1 MASITTGD
9 WQRIGYW
16 QIGQTSYNTIY
27 VSLNAK
33 VTSQDVA
40 NNRSTVATLLNID
53 VIGSGSY
60 NTDSVKAGLTGG
72 SDISWGYT
80 TITNGKTLIQ
90 GSYTVNHNSDGTAST
105 TIGCWVT
112 QTFGG
117 SLSWGDAT
125 VSLPTI
131 PRASQPSINT
141 WPGNSPN
148 ITAGTACTIHMNRAS
163 TSFTHKVT
171 YSIGS
176 ASGTIASSGV
186 TDNVSWTPPTSLCA
200 QFPNATSKSGT
211 ITVTTY
217 NGSTEIGSKSC
228 TFNLSIPSNS
238 NPTLSSQSVT
248 EQNSKVSAKGSSITI
263 QQISSKKVSV
273 VPSAKYSASISK
285 VVCNGVTLANSGGTY
300 STILTNLSTG
310 TFTFTVT
317 DSRGLTGSVTVNTT
331 YYSYNKPQITSGS
344 LTRTEQT
351 SSTGSLNVGG
361 TYSTI
366 LSNTVTMNY
375 ERKVNGTSEGSS
387 SVTPTLASGNVSFS
401 KSYTDLHY
409 TNSYQVVITITDL
422 FGEVASATINLGQG
436 QYALWLGKTG
446 AKTSG
451 DLTVGGN
458 ENISGALTVG
468 GKLNAN
474 SDISASGLI
483 SSSLMVGSS
492 WDFDWL
498 NTGVLFGIF
507 TKNAPFDCSLVISGG
522 DGGTRT
528 QVAYD
533 LWNGSP
539 PKTRYLANGN
549 WSSWNQVKTK
559 TTNSIFR
566 VAEAFA
572 HDAVSQNSTITRHRF
587 TEAYTYDSD
596 YFSVVASDNYYYLKC
611 NKSARYIVLMNIKF
625 TNVSGTYMSACGF
638 TDDNGNATWDLERC
652 DEFTT
657 ILSGIH
663 SATWFPFITAGAPIY
678 YTAASGVTRNVEHC
692 YMMILAIG

>member
-1 MASITTGD
+1 MAID
-9 WQRIGYW
+9 L
-16 QIGQTSYNTIY
+16 NTNWTLIHEQ
-27 VSLNAK
+27 SLYRTNTKLRVYAK
-33 VTSQDVA
+33 VKSQDVA
-40 NNRSTVATLLNID
+40 NNSSVVATWMGIY
-53 VIGSGSY
+53 I
-60 NTDSVKAGLTGG
+60 
-72 SDISWGYT
+72 SD
-80 TITNGKTLIQ
+80 
-90 GSYTVNHNSDGTAST
+90 SYTYSTSSCTGHVSGASDFSYSNKTFPGNAETYLSGGEFTAGHNADGTGRTYCTWWLS
-105 TIGCWVT
+105 

-117 SLSWGDAT
+117 S
-125 VSLPTI
+125 VSYTESTWLNLPTI

-176 ASGTIASSGV
+176 ASGTIANSGV

-317 DSRGLTGSVTVNTT
+317 DSRGLTGSMTVNTT
-331 YYSYNKPQITSGS
+331 YYSYSKPQITSGS

-366 LSNTVTMNY
+366 LSNTVTMKY
-375 ERKVNGTSEGSS
+375 ERKVNGNSEGSS
-387 SVTPTLASGNVSFS
+387 SVTPTLASGKVSYS
-401 KSYTDLHY
+401 KSYTDLYY
-409 TNSYQVVITITDL
+409 TNSYQVNITITDS
-422 FGEVASATINLGQG
+422 FGEVTSATINLGQG

-446 AKTSG
+446 AKISG
-451 DLTVGGN
+451 DLTVGGTIYN
-458 ENISGALTVG
+458 N
-468 GKLNAN
+468 
-474 SDISASGLI
+474 GL
-483 SSSLMVGSS
+483 
-492 WDFDWL
+492 
-498 NTGVLFGIF
+498 TGVL
-507 TKNAPFDCSLVISGG
+507 
-522 DGGTRT
+522 R
-528 QVAYD
+528 
-533 LWNGSP
+533 
-539 PKTRYLANGN
+539 
-549 WSSWNQVKTK
+549 
-559 TTNSIFR
+559 R
-566 VAEAFA
+566 VAEGLFDNEMALYS
-572 HDAVSQNSTITRHRF
+572 DSNNTPHRF
-587 TEAYTYDSD
+587 RTCNVYDDTYFRKVHDSD
-596 YFSVVASDNYYYLKC
+596 NWEYLVCKKSCRYVIVASTCWENYDEVQMC
-611 NKSARYIVLMNIKF
+611 RFSITANS
-625 TNVSGTYMSACGF
+625 SGTFSWDYQFGETCVTKYTIHFGF
-638 TDDNGNATWDLERC
+638 TRTPYIN
-652 DEFTT
+652 
-657 ILSGIH
+657 SGSIIK
-663 SATWFPFITAGAPIY
+663 WCAGANHKILVY
-678 YTAASGVTRNVEHC
+678 NVNVQIFAFE
-692 YMMILAIG
+692 